1 MSTTTVK
8 SSHVYGIGVMIIIV
22 ASMASIGYYQY
33 FWLPESFSKAQV
45 DEHILH
51 PTKQTIIEIIEGSS
65 SPDQQDNY
73 VPKLV
78 NIQLSLDNDVI
89 WKNVDSTPHTVT
101 PDSHDKSF
109 IEDGYSGAFGS
120 TGVIMP
126 GEEYQFLFTEGMGNS
141 EKVIDYHCDPH
152 PWMKGSLVISKLRF

>member
-1 MSTTTVK
+1 MNSMSTTTTK
-8 SSHVYGIGVMIIIV
+8 SSHVYGIGVLIIVV
-22 ASMASIGYYQY
+22 ASMACIGYYQY

-78 NIQLSLDNDVI
+78 NIQLSLDNDVV

-126 GEEYQFLFTEGMGNS
+126 GEEYQFLFTEGVSN
-141 EKVIDYHCDPH
+141 
-152 PWMKGSLVISKLRF
+152 LVRTGQTLFRYSKL